1 MVSLVALMSSD
12 TKNWKEVAEL
22 IKCTKWDNVYL
33 ICNSLAFN
41 SINLENVQKFQFNE
55 TNPIM
60 SIFGLTDTFKSKITD
75 FEVCINLS
83 SGTGIEHMALVSSIL
98 KSGLGLRFVH
108 CEDNKLKEFEIL
120 NEKYIPQDDIN
131 F

>member
-33 ICNSLAFN
+33 ICNSLAYS
-41 SINLENVQKFQFNE
+41 SINLDNVKKFQFNQE
-55 TNPIM
+55 NPIM
-60 SIFGLTDTFKSKITD
+60 SIFGLTDTFKNEIVD
-75 FEVCINLS
+75 FEVCINIS

-108 CEDNKLKEFEIL
+108 CENNQLKEFEIL
-120 NEKYIPQDDIN
+120 NEKYIPQDNLD